1 MDGWQNFYLGQV
13 GAAAA
18 LGGLVF
24 VGVSI
29 NLAKIMSAP
38 NLPNRAQ
45 EALGLLFYI
54 LILGS
59 IALVPGLDRTGFGA
73 AALVIGALAWLGVTT
88 LHRRSLGAVDGPF
101 RRPTIA
107 AAVLGQIVTLAIATA
122 GVLMLVGQPA
132 GMYLLVGA
140 ILAAYFLIFIHAWVL
155 LVEVNR

>member
-1 MDGWQNFYLGQV
+1 MEGWHDFYLGQV
-13 GAAAA
+13 GASAA
-18 LGGLVF
+18 LGGLIF

-29 NLAKIMSAP
+29 NLAKIMSAA

-45 EALGLLFYI
+45 EAVGLLFYI

-59 IALVPGLDRTGFGA
+59 IALVPGLGRAGFGA
-73 AALVIGALAWLGVTT
+73 AALAIGLLAWLGVTT

-107 AAVLGQIVTLAIATA
+107 AAVLGQIVTLAIAAA
-122 GVLMLVGQPA
+122 GVLILMAIPA
-132 GMYLLVGA
+132 GMNLLVGA
-140 ILAAYFLIFIHAWVL
+140 IVAAYFLVFIHAWVL